1 MNIRLSLLSFATCF
15 VVMNLD
21 AASVVRFK
29 KNIENVLY
37 AEKPH
42 IGRLKTLLRNQKMN
56 TWLNKFKPSLPL
68 VIASDFVWIDGM
80 CELAHA
86 GARFDLI
93 EEQTEKSALHM
104 LADREKFQK
113 SSDADR
119 AKIKN
124 VIREQIKKG
133 ICDIDVL
140 DHKKWTPLMFAV
152 EAGYTQSVAMLLE
165 LGANPNLVN
174 DAQETALHIAVWQR
188 HHDIVALLVLHPDI
202 DFEICDAYGRTAR
215 DIAYEEDN
223 KPAREMIEKMCAQY
237 ESPSESLLSDVSDDE
252 SDSEEQA
259 CPAKISSEQSTSS
272 ESIPERDN
280 EGIQERRYNPC
291 AVAEGL
297 PYWTPLFYAVA
308 GHNRHEVLR
317 LLKAG
322 ADPEECDATGDTPL
336 MMLERMPTTQEG
348 ELIKFLLRSTKR
360 TVLFSDAR
368 KQAER
373 DFLRAARECNL
384 SALRVAFERGESVN
398 TIFDDGT
405 RWTPL
410 FYAVVAGDIEAVA
423 FLLGMHANPNIR
435 DASGE
440 TPLAMLRS
448 METSECD
455 EVNHRRAQIETML
468 LAMGAK

>member
-1 MNIRLSLLSFATCF
+1 MNIRLSILSFATCF
-15 VVMNLD
+15 VAMNLD

-29 KNIENVLY
+29 KNIEDVLY

-42 IGRLKTLLRNQKMN
+42 VGRLKTLLRNQKMH
-56 TWLNKFKPSLPL
+56 TWLNKFKPALPL

-93 EEQTEKSALHM
+93 EEQTGKSALHM
-104 LADREKFQK
+104 LADREKFEK
-113 SSDADR
+113 VSETDR
-119 AKIKN
+119 AKLKD
-124 VIREQIKKG
+124 VIREHINKG
-133 ICDIDVL
+133 ICAIDVL
-140 DHKKWTPLMFAV
+140 DHKKWTPLMFAA
-152 EAGYTQSVAMLLE
+152 EGGCTQSAAMLLD

-174 DAQETALHIAVWQR
+174 DSQETALHIAVWQKN
-188 HHDIVALLVLHPDI
+188 HNIVALLVLHPDI
-202 DFEICDAYGRTAR
+202 DFEVCDEYGRTAR

-223 KPAREMIEKMCAQY
+223 KSAIEMIEKVCSHD
-237 ESPSESLLSDVSDDE
+237 ESSSESLLSDVSDDE
-252 SDSEEQA
+252 SDSEEEA
-259 CPAKISSEQSTSS
+259 CPATISSEQSGSS
-272 ESIPERDN
+272 ESISERDN
-280 EGIQERRYNPC
+280 EDIQERRYNPC

-308 GHNRHEVLR
+308 AHNRHEVLR

-336 MMLERMPTTQEG
+336 MMLEKMPKTQEG

-360 TVLFSDAR
+360 TALVSDAK

-373 DFLRAARECNL
+373 DFLSAARDCNL

-405 RWTPL
+405 RWAPL

-440 TPLAMLRS
+440 TPLAMLRN
-448 METSECD
+448 METSELD

-468 LAMGAK
+468 LAVGAK